1 MTQGI
6 DRGRRAGQGVGAD
19 RGVQTFGQPS
29 AARLARLLRP
39 RSIAAI
45 GGREAARVIE
55 QCERMRFAGELW
67 PVHRQRQSLAG
78 RPAFANLEALPGPP
92 DAAFVAVN
100 RVATVEAVGALSRL
114 GAGGAVCYASG
125 FLEAAD
131 GAALQSALVEAAA
144 DMPIVGPN
152 CYGLINFLDG
162 APLWPDQHGGR
173 RLEPA
178 ERGAAILTQSSNIAV
193 NISMQRR
200 GLPLA
205 YLVTAGNQAQLG
217 LSRLAIALL
226 EDQRVSALGL
236 HVEGFDS
243 LAGFEALAG
252 KARERGTPVVV
263 LKAGRSER
271 GRAAAL
277 SHTASLAGSDA
288 GAEALLLR
296 LGFARVQGIAE
307 LLEALKFLHVHGP
320 LAGSRLGALCCSGGE
335 AGLLADAAE
344 DAAVQFPD
352 LEPRQ
357 AAAVQATVRPLVTVA
372 NPFDYHTFDWGNEAA
387 LVRTFSAF
395 AEAGFDANLIAL
407 DFPRGDRCDDADW
420 EIALAA
426 FERAMAA
433 TESKGALVANLAENL
448 PEEKTERMMA
458 RGIAP
463 LAGLGEALC
472 AIECAAA
479 IGAAWRSPPAAP
491 VLCAK
496 QAPGE
501 PVLLD
506 EAQAKARLAA
516 SGVPVPPG
524 GVARSE
530 DEAAALAESLGGAL
544 AVKALGIAHK
554 TERNAVRLGLH
565 GSQEVRAA
573 ARDLLDIG
581 GQVLVERFVP
591 DLAAELLVGLHRDP
605 ELGLLLTL
613 GAGGALVE
621 LLRDRVTLLLPV
633 EEAQV
638 RRALAQLRCAPI
650 LEGYRGRPPAD
661 LDGAV
666 AAILAIAGFAASQAA
681 LLEELDIN
689 PLGVAPAGGGALALD
704 ALLRTREAAPCKV
717 FSD

>member
-1 MTQGI
+1 MASEAVQAMAAPSAARKTPLK
-6 DRGRRAGQGVGAD
+6 RGDCSGGR
-19 RGVQTFGQPS
+19 PS

-39 RSIAAI
+39 RSIAVV

-55 QCERMRFAGELW
+55 QCERMGFAGELW
-67 PVHRQRQSLAG
+67 PVHGRRRTLAG
-78 RPAFANLEALPGPP
+78 RPAVPNPEALPGPP

-100 RVATVEAVGALSRL
+100 RVATVEVVRTLSRL

-131 GAALQSALVEAAA
+131 GAALQGALVEAAA

-173 RLEPA
+173 RLAPA

-205 YLVTAGNQAQLG
+205 YLVTVGNQAQLG
-217 LSRLAIALL
+217 LSSLAAALL

-243 LAGFEALAG
+243 VAGFEALAG

-263 LKAGRSER
+263 LKAGRSEQ

-277 SHTASLAGSDA
+277 SHTASLTGSDA
-288 GAEALLLR
+288 GAEALLRR
-296 LGFARVQGIAE
+296 LGFARAQSIPE

-344 DAAVQFPD
+344 GAAARFPE
-352 LEPRQ
+352 LTLPQ
-357 AAAVQATVRPLVTVA
+357 AAAVQDTAHPLVTVA

-387 LVRTFSAF
+387 LRRTFSAF
-395 AEAGFDANLIAL
+395 ARCGFDANLIAL
-407 DFPRGDRCDDADW
+407 DFPRADRCEDADW
-420 EIALAA
+420 EITLTA
-426 FERAMAA
+426 FEQAMAD
-433 TESKGALVANLAENL
+433 TESKGALVASLAENL
-448 PEEKTERMMA
+448 PEEKAQRMMA

-479 IGAAWRSPPAAP
+479 IGAAWRSPLPAP
-491 VLCAK
+491 VLLS
-496 QAPGE
+496 APG
-501 PVLLD
+501 PGAPILLD
-506 EAQAKARLAA
+506 EAAAKARLAA
-516 SGVPVPPG
+516 WGVPVPPG
-524 GVARSE
+524 GVARDE
-530 DEAAALAESLGGAL
+530 DQAAALAESLGGAL

-554 TERNAVRLGLH
+554 TERDAVRLGLR
-565 GSQEVRAA
+565 GAQEVRAA
-573 ARDLLDIG
+573 ARILLG
-581 GQVLVERFVP
+581 VGERVLVERFVP
-591 DLAAELLVGLHRDP
+591 GLAAELLVGLHRDS

-621 LLRDRVTLLLPV
+621 LLRDRVALLLPV
-633 EEAQV
+633 DEAQV
-638 RRALAQLRCAPI
+638 RGALARLRCAPI
-650 LEGYRGRPPAD
+650 LEGHRGRPPAD

-666 AAILAIAGFAASQAA
+666 AAILAIAGHAAQQAD
-681 LLEELDIN
+681 LVEELDIN
-689 PLGVAPAGGGALALD
+689 PLGVAPVGGGAMALD
-704 ALLRTREAAPCKV
+704 ALLRIRETAEP
-717 FSD
+717 

>member
-1 MTQGI
+1 MTKRIRKGGGAG
-6 DRGRRAGQGVGAD
+6 RGARRCGK
-19 RGVQTFGQPS
+19 PS
-29 AARLARLLRP
+29 SARLARLLRP
-39 RSIAAI
+39 RSIAAV

-55 QCERMRFAGELW
+55 QCERMGFAGELW

-78 RPAFANLEALPGPP
+78 RPAFASLEALPGPP

-131 GAALQSALVEAAA
+131 GAALQGALVEAAA

-173 RLEPA
+173 RLDPA
-178 ERGAAILTQSSNIAV
+178 ARGAAILTQSSNIAV

-217 LSRLAIALL
+217 LSGLAAALL
-226 EDQRVSALGL
+226 EDERVSALGL
-236 HVEGFDS
+236 HVEAFDS

-252 KARERGTPVVV
+252 KARARGTPVVV

-288 GAEALLLR
+288 GAEALLRR
-296 LGFARVQGIAE
+296 LGFARAQSIPE

-320 LAGSRLGALCCSGGE
+320 LEGPRLGALCSSGGE

-344 DAAVQFPD
+344 GAAAQFPD
-352 LEPRQ
+352 LTPPQ
-357 AAAVQATVRPLVTVA
+357 AAAVKASVRPLVTVA

-387 LVRTFSAF
+387 LARTFSAF
-395 AEAGFDANLIAL
+395 ARAGFDANLIAL
-407 DFPRGDRCDDADW
+407 DFPRQDRCEDADW

-433 TESKGALVANLAENL
+433 TESKGALVASLAENL
-448 PEEKTERMMA
+448 PEEKAQRMMA

-491 VLCAK
+491 VILVRPG
-496 QAPGE
+496 PGE
-501 PVLLD
+501 PILLD
-506 EAQAKARLAA
+506 EAEAKARLAA
-516 SGVPVPPG
+516 WGVPVPPG
-524 GVARSE
+524 GLARDE

-554 TERNAVRLGLH
+554 TEQDAVRLGLR
-565 GSQEVRAA
+565 GAQEVRAA
-573 ARDLLDIG
+573 ARALLGMG
-581 GQVLVERFVP
+581 GPVLVERFVP

-613 GAGGALVE
+613 GSGGALVE
-621 LLRDRVTLLLPV
+621 LLRDRATLLLPAD
-633 EEAQV
+633 EAQV
-638 RRALAQLRCAPI
+638 RGALAQLRCAPI
-650 LEGYRGRPPAD
+650 LDGYRGRPPAD

-666 AAILAIAGFAASQAA
+666 AAILAIADFAAKQAA
-681 LLEELDIN
+681 LVEELDIN
-689 PLGVAPAGGGALALD
+689 PLGVAPVGGGALALD
-704 ALLRTREAAPCKV
+704 ALLRMRAAAP
-717 FSD
+717 

>member
-1 MTQGI
+1 M
-6 DRGRRAGQGVGAD
+6 R
-19 RGVQTFGQPS
+19 S
-29 AARLARLLRP
+29 LARLLRP
-39 RSIAAI
+39 RSIAVV
-45 GGREAARVIE
+45 GGREAVRVIE
-55 QCERMRFAGELW
+55 QCERMGFAGELW
-67 PVHRQRQSLAG
+67 PVHGRRRTLAG
-78 RPAFANLEALPGPP
+78 RPAVPSPEALPGPP

-100 RVATVEAVGALSRL
+100 RAATVEAVGALSRL

-144 DMPIVGPN
+144 NMPIVGPN
-152 CYGLINFLDG
+152 CYGFINFLDG

-173 RLEPA
+173 RLNPA
-178 ERGAAILTQSSNIAV
+178 ERGAAIVTQSSNIAV

-205 YLVTAGNQAQLG
+205 YLVSVGNQAQLG
-217 LSRLAIALL
+217 ISSLAAALL
-226 EDQRVSALGL
+226 EDERVSALGL

-243 LAGFEALAG
+243 LAGFEALAD
-252 KARERGTPVVV
+252 KARECGAPVVV

-288 GAEALLLR
+288 GAEALLRR
-296 LGFARVQGIAE
+296 LGFARVPGIPE

-335 AGLLADAAE
+335 ASLLADAVE
-344 DAAVQFPD
+344 GAAVHFPD
-352 LEPRQ
+352 LTPSQ
-357 AAAVQATVRPLVTVA
+357 TAAVKATVRPLVTVA
-372 NPFDYHTFDWGNEAA
+372 NPFDYHTFDWGDEAA
-387 LVRTFSAF
+387 LGRTFSAF
-395 AEAGFDANLIAL
+395 ARAGFDANLIAL
-407 DFPRGDRCDDADW
+407 DFPRDDRCDDADW
-420 EIALAA
+420 DIALAA
-426 FERAMAA
+426 FERAMAD
-433 TESKGALVANLAENL
+433 TRSKGALLASLAENL
-448 PEEKTERMMA
+448 PEEKAQRMMA

-472 AIECAAA
+472 AMECAAA
-479 IGAAWRSPPAAP
+479 IGAAWRSPPP
-491 VLCAK
+491 VPVILSE
-496 QAPGE
+496 PG
-501 PVLLD
+501 PGMPILLD
-506 EAQAKARLAA
+506 EAAAKARLAA
-516 SGVPVPPG
+516 WDVPVPSG
-524 GVARSE
+524 GVARDE

-554 TERNAVRLGLH
+554 TERNALRLGLR
-565 GSQEVRAA
+565 GAQESRAA
-573 ARDLLDIG
+573 ARALLG
-581 GQVLVERFVP
+581 MGEGVLVERFVP

-621 LLRDRVTLLLPV
+621 LLRDRVALLLPV
-633 EEAQV
+633 DEAQV
-638 RRALAQLRCAPI
+638 RGALAQLRCAPI

-666 AAILAIAGFAASQAA
+666 AAILAIADFGAKQAD

-689 PLGVAPAGGGALALD
+689 PLGVAPVGGGAMALD
-704 ALLRTREAAPCKV
+704 ALMRIRETAAP
-717 FSD
+717 